1 MYTLPILPKKNHYG
15 KFYNFH
21 VTRFSR
27 VSHRKWFLF
36 QKTVR
41 KRRTA
46 TLRNNV
52 PMINNSIS
60 VPLCNGSLIPASMK
74 TIYFAELPARQCR
87 SPFTRSIMIQ
97 AVLVLEN
104 GRKIDVRSVADIDPG
119 RGEGGGGGG
128 GEDFPVGRFFS
139 VRLDDPD
146 VEDRWRSRV
155 VPRDDLASL
164 VAYVCNYAAS
174 AFTRRIAGRE
184 PGQKA
189 SLSLDFLS
197 LSPLVL

>member
-1 MYTLPILPKKNHYG
+1 
-15 KFYNFH
+15 
-21 VTRFSR
+21 
-27 VSHRKWFLF
+27 
-36 QKTVR
+36 
-41 KRRTA
+41 
-46 TLRNNV
+46 
-52 PMINNSIS
+52 MINNSIS

-119 RGEGGGGGG
+119 RGGKRRRRGFSRRAVLFRPARWSGRRRSMTIARCSARWSRIVGG
-128 GEDFPVGRFFS
+128 V
-139 VRLDDPD
+139 
-146 VEDRWRSRV
+146 
-155 VPRDDLASL
+155 
-164 VAYVCNYAAS
+164 YVCNYGAS

-197 LSPLVL
+197 LSLPPRIIIWQFRRGNIGCQLDEACPIHITPWRN

>member
-1 MYTLPILPKKNHYG
+1 
-15 KFYNFH
+15 
-21 VTRFSR
+21 
-27 VSHRKWFLF
+27 
-36 QKTVR
+36 
-41 KRRTA
+41 
-46 TLRNNV
+46 
-52 PMINNSIS
+52 MINNSIS

-119 RGEGGGGGG
+119 RGERGGGGG

-146 VEDRWRSRV
+146 VEDR
-155 VPRDDLASL
+155 
-164 VAYVCNYAAS
+164 
-174 AFTRRIAGRE
+174 
-184 PGQKA
+184 
-189 SLSLDFLS
+189 
-197 LSPLVL
+197 

>member
-1 MYTLPILPKKNHYG
+1 
-15 KFYNFH
+15 
-21 VTRFSR
+21 
-27 VSHRKWFLF
+27 
-36 QKTVR
+36 
-41 KRRTA
+41 
-46 TLRNNV
+46 
-52 PMINNSIS
+52 
-60 VPLCNGSLIPASMK
+60 
-74 TIYFAELPARQCR
+74 
-87 SPFTRSIMIQ
+87 MIQ

-164 VAYVCNYAAS
+164 VACMCVTMQPARLHVES
-174 AFTRRIAGRE
+174 RE
-184 PGQKA
+184 ESQDKKP
-189 SLSLDFLS
+189 
-197 LSPLVL
+197 V